1 MLISIC
7 SHSSN
12 APIFDHKTIRFFS
25 QCQHVVQNRRRF
37 SFLSR
42 PNLCHLIRLTSD
54 VYFTY
59 YIPETCCRS
68 NKTEKPDSIV
78 SVEFLHRF
86 VYRNSKSRLPN
97 RLPVFIYLHHETL
110 IQAFSFNRSTRFF
123 FSITINSFFL
133 YDHGSATTVYII
145 ITSSRLSQR
154 CNERTRR
161 GKSSIVESWIG

>member
-1 MLISIC
+1 MISIC

-42 PNLCHLIRLTSD
+42 PNLCHLIRLTSY

-86 VYRNSKSRLPN
+86 VYRNSKSRLSN

-110 IQAFSFNRSTRFF
+110 IQAFSFDRSTRFF
-123 FSITINSFFL
+123 FPIVNHDQYFLPLRSRKRDNGLLYYNFF
-133 YDHGSATTVYII
+133 AVEPEM
-145 ITSSRLSQR
+145 QR
-154 CNERTRR
+154 EDERREKFDR
-161 GKSSIVESWIG
+161 